1 MTNSSSLNK
10 TVGESPSANS
20 SKNINQGIRHEIVR
34 AKLIIIDLKKHKLRN
49 PL

>member
-20 SKNINQGIRHEIVR
+20 SKNINQGIAR
-34 AKLIIIDLKKHKLRN
+34 AKLIMIDLKKHKLRN